1 MALVNM
7 GKATDVIYLD
17 LNMVQHHILISK
29 LERYGFEEWTIQWIK
44 NWLDGRCHRVVVN
57 SSMPRWWPVTN
68 CISQGSVLGPVLLNI
83 FISDIESG
91 MKYILSKF
99 TGDTKLSDSVEIIE
113 GRDAIQRALISLM
126 RFNKAK
132 YKVLHLGQG
141 NRR

>member
-1 MALVNM
+1 MLSWRLQAN
-7 GKATDVIYLD
+7 GI
-17 LNMVQHHILISK
+17 
-29 LERYGFEEWTIQWIK
+29 
-44 NWLDGRCHRVVVN
+44 
-57 SSMPRWWPVTN
+57 P
-68 CISQGSVLGPVLLNI
+68 QGLRKVLLNI

>member
-1 MALVNM
+1 
-7 GKATDVIYLD
+7 
-17 LNMVQHHILISK
+17 
-29 LERYGFEEWTIQWIK
+29 
-44 NWLDGRCHRVVVN
+44 
-57 SSMPRWWPVTN
+57 MPRWWPVTN